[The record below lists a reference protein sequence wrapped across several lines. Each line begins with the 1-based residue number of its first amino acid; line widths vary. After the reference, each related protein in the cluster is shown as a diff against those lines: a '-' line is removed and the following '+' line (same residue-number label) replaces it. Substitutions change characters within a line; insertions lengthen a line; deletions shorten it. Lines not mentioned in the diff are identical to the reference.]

1 MFNLGNKAVSPK
13 LDQSCQTLSSKRHK
27 VALRLTSGLLG
38 VTVGNCWIFSKQ
50 IPQKIWWL
58 CLKPHQ
64 SFSHNLPSPSSV
76 TESHP
81 HPKTSWSPT
90 IQGTTYWEHTWV
102 GHWRHSSIITDSLPS
117 KTTNGNTQTPI
128 IGNTRTPPS
137 KGLLKPPIITT
148 TQTTQYEDYQN
159 HPK

>member
-27 VALRLTSGLLG
+27 VALRLTPGLLG

-76 TESHP
+76 SESESHP

-90 IQGTTYWEHTWV
+90 IQGTTHWEHTWV
-102 GHWRHSSIITDSLPS
+102 GHCRHPSIITDSLPS

-128 IGNTRTPPS
+128 IGNTQTPI
-137 KGLLKPPIITT
+137 KGN
-148 TQTTQYEDYQN
+148 TQTTHYNDYSN
-159 HPK
+159 HPL